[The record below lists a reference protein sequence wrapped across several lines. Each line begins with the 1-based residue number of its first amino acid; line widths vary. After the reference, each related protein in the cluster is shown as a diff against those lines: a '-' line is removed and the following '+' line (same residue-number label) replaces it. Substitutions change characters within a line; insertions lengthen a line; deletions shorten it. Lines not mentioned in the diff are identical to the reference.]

1 MCNSITKHKKE
12 SILFGESPDH
22 SGQPT
27 QKKRADRRG
36 EGMGE
41 EAIDTTPQE
50 LN

>member
-27 QKKRADRRG
+27 QKNELIG
-36 EGMGE
+36 EGRE
-41 EAIDTTPQE
+41 WEKKR
-50 LN
+50 